1 MKRIL
6 SAIVASSLIASPA
19 MAHDRSYR
27 NDHYHDRDRAGD
39 VVVPLIIGTV
49 LGAVISSSR
58 DRDYRAYNTY
68 DGRGYYIPSPPAA
81 PEYYNCFDE
90 RVVDIRGNIYYRRV
104 CR

>member
-6 SAIVASSLIASPA
+6 TAIIASSLVATPA

-27 NDHYHDRDRAGD
+27 NGHRGHDRGSD
-39 VVVPLIIGTV
+39 VVVPIIIGAV
-49 LGAVISSSR
+49 LGAVLSSSR
-58 DRDYRAYNTY
+58 DRDYRAYDRN

-90 RVVDIRGNIYYRRV
+90 RVVDYRGNIYYRRV